1 MGERLKY
8 NLKQELLNAND
19 RIMGVNDGID
29 KRLSLLGISAL
40 TNPAY
45 NNSMRTNM
53 FTSHTRQFL
62 TLQNPHFPKVFFGAE
77 NVVGEYSDGYCQV
90 HGRKK
95 VYRKV
100 VKYDKLIEKSE
111 FMDSP
116 VIYDLFLYD
125 EEKDEYSVE
134 HRKPCEDL
142 TEIFGYD
149 YNNEEIDKYEEG
161 DIIEDKTILYKSTS
175 YDESMNYRYGQNVPV
190 MYTLSPTTFEDA
202 AEISDDFAQEF
213 MSSEIEVIEIKL
225 NDNDFLLNMYGE
237 DIKHYQTL
245 PRLGQIADG
254 VLAVSRRQFN
264 NQMLFDFK
272 NSNLSN
278 IIDGDS
284 IYHCSTGSRVLD
296 YTIFCNNP
304 DMPDTTFNRDIL
316 TYLKHQKKYWK
327 EIHDTCKKI
336 RKSGSKYT
344 KEINY
349 LYKRSKEMLD
359 DENSKWKDGD
369 SEFGNVTI
377 WALVERKVGC
387 QPGQK
392 LTPRYGNKSVVSV
405 ITPKEQMPYYYDEN
419 GNKVHAKV
427 LLNLLAIIN
436 RTTAYPLFELAL
448 TFIEN
453 KCARKLRTLK
463 TRKEQE
469 DLFFE
474 VVSDFDPDF
483 GKETIQIY
491 QKLSEPE
498 KDDYMDCVVNGSDL
512 YDNGIFL
519 RDIPFQEKEPIFY
532 RILRIY
538 QKYDW
543 LKPDHCY
550 IQKWGREIPILNT
563 YRISEMYF
571 IKLKQTSI
579 KGFSARS
586 MGAIN
591 SKGLPERSYKS
602 KSHLEKNS
610 STPIRFGEF
619 EMLNMSIGQETDDH
633 AVFQALYRTS
643 VKGRQDLA
651 KIAMDPEKNDG
662 DIDDSYDSRTAEI
675 FSVILM
681 SLSLGLKFTDDE
693 KKIKNYDK
701 YNMGSHTINGK
712 SYICSDFTAMMLERV
727 FDTEK
732 GILKDQSVM
741 DLNELRDGVRDL
753 LISTPHLMGTKDD
766 NEIDEILNLYY
777 E

>member
-1 MGERLKY
+1 
-8 NLKQELLNAND
+8 
-19 RIMGVNDGID
+19 
-29 KRLSLLGISAL
+29 
-40 TNPAY
+40 
-45 NNSMRTNM
+45 
-53 FTSHTRQFL
+53 
-62 TLQNPHFPKVFFGAE
+62 
-77 NVVGEYSDGYCQV
+77 
-90 HGRKK
+90 
-95 VYRKV
+95 
-100 VKYDKLIEKSE
+100 
-111 FMDSP
+111 
-116 VIYDLFLYD
+116 
-125 EEKDEYSVE
+125 
-134 HRKPCEDL
+134 
-142 TEIFGYD
+142 
-149 YNNEEIDKYEEG
+149 
-161 DIIEDKTILYKSTS
+161 
-175 YDESMNYRYGQNVPV
+175 
-190 MYTLSPTTFEDA
+190 
-202 AEISDDFAQEF
+202 
-213 MSSEIEVIEIKL
+213 
-225 NDNDFLLNMYGE
+225 
-237 DIKHYQTL
+237 
-245 PRLGQIADG
+245 
-254 VLAVSRRQFN
+254 
-264 NQMLFDFK
+264 
-272 NSNLSN
+272 
-278 IIDGDS
+278 
-284 IYHCSTGSRVLD
+284 
-296 YTIFCNNP
+296 
-304 DMPDTTFNRDIL
+304 MPDTTFNRDIL

-681 SLSLGLKFTDDE
+681 SLSLGLKFTDDD

-732 GILKDQSVM
+732 GILKNQSVM
-741 DLNELRDGVRDL
+741 DLNELRDSVHDL
-753 LISTPHLMGTKDD
+753 LISTPHLMGTKDE